1 MNGRGAIAALGT
13 GAVLGP
19 LRLVLELDYQ
29 TDAVLAC
36 RTLQGQTTF
45 IGNLDPVGLLTFGTT
60 AQVQAATEKL
70 LEIFSGNPRFILNAG
85 CAIPPGAPPGNI
97 EAMINAARA

>member
-1 MNGRGAIAALGT
+1 
-13 GAVLGP
+13 VLGP

-60 AQVQAATEKL
+60 AQMQL
-70 LEIFSGNPRFILNAG
+70 NPSNGAS
-85 CAIPPGAPPGNI
+85 AIKCC
-97 EAMINAARA
+97 

>member
-1 MNGRGAIAALGT
+1 LILEQVKSSGAD
-13 GAVLGP
+13 AV
-19 LRLVLELDYQ
+19 ELDYQ

-36 RTLQGQTTF
+36 RTPQRQTTF